1 MKFSPV
7 DYIFIRSNKFYSEY
21 EIKTDSKRQ
30 FSLCKTIRYY
40 KEVDSTQ
47 IVTKELA
54 EKGFDE
60 GVIVIAEKQTG
71 GYGRDKKKWVSNVGG
86 LWFSI
91 LLKPV
96 IHPNEISKLTLLL
109 GIVVGRVFEKKY
121 RINSEIKWPNDVLVF
136 GKKIAGIITEMS
148 VKENSIS
155 WVVAGIG
162 VNINNNLP
170 KYLENI
176 SISLRDI
183 LKREVDILEFISKFF
198 NEFEYLYLYFKDNGF
213 ENFLKEYNDKIAY
226 KNRDIIVDSG
236 CYIVTGRNLG
246 IDESGR
252 LIVKTES
259 GLEKIVSGS
268 VRLAKNKIKTV

>member
-1 MKFSPV
+1 MKFSSIGYV
-7 DYIFIRSNKFYSEY
+7 FIRSNKFYSEY
-21 EIKTDSKRQ
+21 EIKTNSKRQ
-30 FSLCKTIRYY
+30 FNLCKIIRYY

-54 EKGFDE
+54 EKGSDE

-71 GYGRDKKKWVSNVGG
+71 GYGRDKKKWVSNIGG
-86 LWFSI
+86 LWFSM
-91 LLKPV
+91 LLKPI

-109 GIVVGRVFEKKY
+109 GIVVRRVFEKKY

-148 VKENSIS
+148 VKENSIN
-155 WVVAGIG
+155 WVVVGIG
-162 VNINNNLP
+162 VNINNSLP

-183 LKREVDILEFISKFF
+183 LKKEIDILEFISTFF
-198 NEFEYLYLYFKDNGF
+198 NEFEYLYFNFKKNGF
-213 ENFLKEYNDKIAY
+213 ENFLKEYNNKIAY

-236 CYIVTGRNLG
+236 CYIVTGKNLG

-259 GLEKIVSGS
+259 ELKKIVSGS
-268 VRLAKNKIKTV
+268 VRLAENKIRTI